1 MPKTHKL
8 LFNNP
13 TLQMLKRKAENGD
26 DDKHQPRKRI
36 RPLLQRDLSVDATSN
51 CVTSGL
57 PERNDA
63 VTSHPARSAAD
74 VFRRLP
80 ALKVEKSAVYNFNFG
95 HFRATI
101 NVMNYVA
108 SVVAGCSLH
117 KVKFNFSFL
126 SSI

>member
-1 MPKTHKL
+1 
-8 LFNNP
+8 
-13 TLQMLKRKAENGD
+13 MLKRKAENGD

-63 VTSHPARSAAD
+63 VTSHPPRSAAD